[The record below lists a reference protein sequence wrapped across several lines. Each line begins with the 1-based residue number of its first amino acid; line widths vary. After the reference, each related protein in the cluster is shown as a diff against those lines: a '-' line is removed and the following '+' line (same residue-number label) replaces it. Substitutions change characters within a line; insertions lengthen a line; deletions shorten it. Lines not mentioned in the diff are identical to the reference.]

1 MSLSFNNMLY
11 IYTYLKTSNNNNN
24 KNLILEPLCTL
35 VKLILLSYKPDG
47 TKISIYNNS
56 IQFHEPSVIQGF
68 LRIWT
73 GDCRED
79 LHNLYNPIIKILEYS
94 DRENPKHIFMLKKCI
109 EGLNIILKV
118 YDSNTIINHTLL
130 HYINIIDKYI
140 DLNVLDNSLQNK
152 TSPLI
157 EGLKKFWN
165 EKEIDLIYDLLNHIN
180 DKNNLEKN
188 VYLKNIEDIITF
200 KEKEVYDYIYKKSTT
215 YD

>member
-1 MSLSFNNMLY
+1 MFPMFTSAINIYSY
-11 IYTYLKTSNNNNN
+11 INTPITN
-24 KNLILEPLCTL
+24 KNLILEPFCTL

-56 IQFHEPSVIQGF
+56 IQFHEPSIIQGF

-79 LHNLYNPIIKILEYS
+79 LHNLYNPIIKMLEYS
-94 DRENPKHIFMLKKCI
+94 DRTNEIHINLLRKCI
-109 EGLNIILKV
+109 DGLNIILKV

-130 HYINIIDKYI
+130 HYINIIKKYI
-140 DLNVLDNSLQNK
+140 DINVLDNSLKDKN
-152 TSPLI
+152 SPLI
-157 EGLKKFWN
+157 EGLKIFWN
-165 EKEIDLIYDLLNHIN
+165 EKEIELIYDMLEHIN
-180 DKNNLEKN
+180 DKNYEEKK

-200 KEKEVYDYIYKKSTT
+200 KEKEVNDYIHKKSTT

>member
-1 MSLSFNNMLY
+1 MFTSAINIYSY
-11 IYTYLKTSNNNNN
+11 INTPITN
-24 KNLILEPLCTL
+24 KNLILEPFCTL

-79 LHNLYNPIIKILEYS
+79 LHNLYNPIIKISEYS
-94 DRENPKHIFMLKKCI
+94 DRENPKHIFMLRKCI

-118 YDSNTIINHTLL
+118 YDNNTIINHTLL

-152 TSPLI
+152 ISPLI

>member
-1 MSLSFNNMLY
+1 MIGSAMHIYNY
-11 IYTYLKTSNNNNN
+11 INTPTTN
-24 KNLILEPLCTL
+24 KNLILEPFCTL
-35 VKLILLSYKPDG
+35 VKLILLSYKPTG

-79 LHNLYNPIIKILEYS
+79 LHNLYNPIIKISEYS
-94 DRENPKHIFMLKKCI
+94 DRENPKHIFMLRKCI

-118 YDSNTIINHTLL
+118 YDNNTIINHTLL

-152 TSPLI
+152 ISPLI

>member
-1 MSLSFNNMLY
+1 MIGSAMHIYNY
-11 IYTYLKTSNNNNN
+11 INTPTTN
-24 KNLILEPLCTL
+24 KNLILEPFCTL

-56 IQFHEPSVIQGF
+56 IQFHEPSIIQGF

-79 LHNLYNPIIKILEYS
+79 LHNLYNPIIKMLEYS
-94 DRENPKHIFMLKKCI
+94 DRNNPNHINLLRKCI
-109 EGLNIILKV
+109 DGLNIILKV

-130 HYINIIDKYI
+130 HYINIIEKYI
-140 DLNVLDNSLQNK
+140 DINVLDNSLKGKN
-152 TSPLI
+152 SPLI
-157 EGLKKFWN
+157 EGLKIFWN
-165 EKEIDLIYDLLNHIN
+165 EKEIELIYDMLEHIN
-180 DKNNLEKN
+180 DKNDSEKK

-200 KEKEVYDYIYKKSTT
+200 KEKEVNEYIYKKSTT

>member
-140 DLNVLDNSLQNK
+140 DLNVLDNSLHSR

-157 EGLKKFWN
+157 EGLKSFWN

-200 KEKEVYDYIYKKSTT
+200 KEKEVYDYIYQKSTT

>member
-11 IYTYLKTSNNNNN
+11 IYTYLKTTNNNNN

-140 DLNVLDNSLQNK
+140 DLNVLDNSLHSK

-157 EGLKKFWN
+157 EGLKSFWN

-200 KEKEVYDYIYKKSTT
+200 KEKEVYDYIYQKSTT

>member
-11 IYTYLKTSNNNNN
+11 IYTYLKTTNNNNN

-94 DRENPKHIFMLKKCI
+94 DRENPKHIFMLRKCI

-118 YDSNTIINHTLL
+118 YDNNTIINHTLL

-152 TSPLI
+152 ISPLI

>member
-11 IYTYLKTSNNNNN
+11 IYTYLKTTNNNNN

-79 LHNLYNPIIKILEYS
+79 LHNLYNPIIKISEYS
-94 DRENPKHIFMLKKCI
+94 DRENPKHIFMLRKCI

-118 YDSNTIINHTLL
+118 YDNNTIINHTLL

-152 TSPLI
+152 ISPLI

>member
-140 DLNVLDNSLQNK
+140 DLNVLDNSLISK

>member
-1 MSLSFNNMLY
+1 MSLSLNNMLY
-11 IYTYLKTSNNNNN
+11 IYTYFKTTNNNNN

-79 LHNLYNPIIKILEYS
+79 LHNLYNPIIKALEYS

-109 EGLNIILKV
+109 DGLNIILKV
-118 YDSNTIINHTLL
+118 YDINTIINHTLL
-130 HYINIIDKYI
+130 HYINIIEKYI
-140 DLNVLDNSLQNK
+140 DLNVLDKSIIIK
-152 TSPLI
+152 SSPLI
-157 EGLKKFWN
+157 DGLKTFWN
-165 EKEIDLIYDLLNHIN
+165 EKEIDLIYELLNHID
-180 DKNNLEKN
+180 DKNDLEKN
-188 VYLKNIEDIITF
+188 VYLKNVEDIITF
-200 KEKEVYDYIYKKSTT
+200 KEKEVSDYIYQKSTT
-215 YD
+215 YT